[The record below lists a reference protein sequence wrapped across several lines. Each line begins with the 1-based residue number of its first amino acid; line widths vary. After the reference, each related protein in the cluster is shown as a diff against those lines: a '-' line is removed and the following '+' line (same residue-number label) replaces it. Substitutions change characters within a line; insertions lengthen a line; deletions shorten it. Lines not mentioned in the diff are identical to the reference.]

1 MPRSHLDCT
10 SPLYT
15 DFCWFSVQICCF
27 TPIEVE
33 ARIKLSYSKKLMLIP
48 ISLSYPVLLPFIS
61 LSFSL
66 SFWRSIPAWQTKV
79 ATPARNRALYPV
91 LLGVAESHAVK
102 TKKKDRNRAILAI
115 YSNMAAAK
123 SHKRKQEKARGNK
136 SLPRTF
142 VAAHSVQLQATCG

>member
-1 MPRSHLDCT
+1 MMKAASGHFIWNTL
-10 SPLYT
+10 
-15 DFCWFSVQICCF
+15 SVLRGRGTF
-27 TPIEVE
+27 V
-33 ARIKLSYSKKLMLIP
+33 
-48 ISLSYPVLLPFIS
+48 VLLPFIS

-142 VAAHSVQLQATCG
+142 VAAHSFQLQATCG